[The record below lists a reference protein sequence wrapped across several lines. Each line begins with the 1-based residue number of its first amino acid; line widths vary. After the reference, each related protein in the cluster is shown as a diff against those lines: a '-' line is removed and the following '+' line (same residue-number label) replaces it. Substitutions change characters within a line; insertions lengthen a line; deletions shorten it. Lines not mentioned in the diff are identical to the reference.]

1 MGQRQRQVSHRQFVL
16 HVTDGFEVRRAL
28 MLGEGIY
35 KYRLVP
41 PRKPLS
47 VQWN

>member
-1 MGQRQRQVSHRQFVL
+1 LLAVPE
-16 HVTDGFEVRRAL
+16 GFEVRGAL